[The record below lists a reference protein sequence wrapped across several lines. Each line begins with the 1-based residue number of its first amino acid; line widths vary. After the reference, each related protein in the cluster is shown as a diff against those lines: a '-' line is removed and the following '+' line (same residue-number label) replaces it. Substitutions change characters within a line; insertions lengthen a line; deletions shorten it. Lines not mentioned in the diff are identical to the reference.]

1 MQPSRA
7 IAIAAGQ
14 GVSGPRLTLA
24 GLSLL
29 PELLLLIS
37 P

>member
-7 IAIAAGQ
+7 TAIAAGQ
-14 GVSGPRLTLA
+14 GVIKARLSLV
-24 GLSLL
+24 GRLLL
-29 PELLLLIS
+29 PELLLLII